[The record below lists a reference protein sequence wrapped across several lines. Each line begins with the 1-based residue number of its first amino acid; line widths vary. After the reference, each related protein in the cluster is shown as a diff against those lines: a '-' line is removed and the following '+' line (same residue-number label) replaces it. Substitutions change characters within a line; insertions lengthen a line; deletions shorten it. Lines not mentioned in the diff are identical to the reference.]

1 MSGGIA
7 GPDLEGLVRRA
18 LARQLGLDPGV
29 IDARERFHRYGLDS
43 AGARALIQALAREL
57 GRPLPATIVW
67 DHPTLD
73 RLVRHLAGGAT
84 ETVRPPPVPLAP
96 DEAIAIVGLAC
107 RLPSAADPTAF
118 WQLLMDGVDAI
129 REVPPDRWPIDRL
142 YDPDPGSPGRMSTRW
157 GGFLDQVDKFD
168 AAFFQISPR
177 EAAQMD
183 PQQRLALE
191 LAWEAFEDAGWR
203 PSRFVGRRAGVFL
216 GAMWSDYA
224 RLLSD
229 AEGIAQH
236 TATGQDTSIIS
247 ARISYALG
255 LEGPSLV
262 VNTACSSALVAVHL
276 ACQSLKTG
284 ESEIAIAG
292 GVHLLLA
299 PESTIAMTKFGAMAP
314 DGRCKAFDAR
324 ANGYVRGEGG
334 GLVAL
339 KPLSRARAD
348 GDRIYAVILGS
359 AVNNDGPSNGLTA
372 PNPDAQRA
380 MLEDALAAA
389 RLAPD
394 QVDYVEA
401 HGTGTALGDPIE
413 AGALG
418 TVLGRGRPADRRL
431 RIGSVKS
438 NIGHLEAA
446 AGAAGLIK
454 TVLALHARRLPPSLH
469 FQSPSPHIA
478 FGELGLAVQA
488 QVESWPER
496 THPPTAGV
504 SSFGFGGTNCHVLLR
519 AEPAPAVHGDAGPV
533 FVFAGNGGVWPG
545 MGRDLLARSPTF
557 AALIDRLDGELPGM
571 DCDWRLRDLLGDG
584 PLAARIEEPAL
595 AQPALY
601 AWQVGV
607 VELLREQG
615 VVPAAVTGHSVG
627 EVAAAV
633 TAGVLDAASG
643 LRIVVERSR
652 LQAETTGQGT
662 MALVMAE
669 PAALAS
675 LLPAGVGIAGR
686 NAPRATLL
694 SGSAAALDACL
705 QRLETLDL
713 MALPVRVPVA
723 YHGPQMDPLRP
734 RLVARLQGLAPRP
747 TSVPFVSTVTGGLL
761 AGEALD
767 AAYWGRNLREP
778 VAFHDA
784 IVTLGGMGHR
794 SFVEIAPHTL
804 LATAIGQTLP
814 QANVLPLT
822 RRGEDE
828 MAAVAALLG
837 VLGARRNGTRP
848 RHLLVLS
855 APTETALRR
864 LAVQWAERLPDAFP
878 DLCHT
883 ALVGRERFTWRLA
896 VHAADGR
903 EAQVK
908 LRAGDVLIGHVSPDR
923 RPGEFSANRLP
934 GESWS
939 SFLDRA
945 AAAFVAGDEI
955 DGLVLDVGEPWSV
968 QSAPTYPFERERHW
982 LPSHRRD
989 MLDPGWLLDVA
1000 LVRRPL
1006 AAWPTVTL
1014 AATAEDRARTE
1025 ALDALAVRQAI
1036 AALASVEPERIAER
1050 HAALARRIAGW
1061 RETAA
1066 APAVLADGPELRLL
1080 QRLDRCLPGILRGE
1094 VEPLEVLF
1102 PDGNFAEAAELYAAA
1117 PLFAG
1122 PAKALGRAVRGW
1134 AEAVGRPCRILE
1146 LGAGTGGLTRHLLAA
1161 LDGVELDYLYT
1172 DVSSAFLTWGRE
1184 RFGSRPGFRTG
1195 LVDLE
1200 AAAVEN
1206 VETFDLVIAAN
1217 ALHATLDIRAS
1228 LAAAAARVAPGG
1240 HVALVELVR
1249 APRWVDLAFGTTEG
1263 WWRYAED
1270 PKRPDHALLETHA
1283 WRQLFEDAGLEP
1295 VSVLEDG
1302 DAHAVLVARKPIG
1315 RRFRIVGDDVLAGR
1329 LTEMLPVAEP
1339 ATDLVVVAAKA
1350 AEPVAAVSALAALD
1364 SGPRRWLVR
1373 GDGEAAAALGGAF
1386 AALGLDRP
1394 ETMAS
1399 AIELADESDGSVRA
1413 LVEELRGDGI
1423 EDRVR
1428 ITAGERRVARLVPRV
1443 EPPAEAPPVRADQL
1457 YLIAGGQGMLG
1468 SAFASWLVEQG
1479 ARHLLL
1485 VGRRGGAPT
1494 AVEGW
1499 RRHGAEVRVMALDLA
1514 GATAAAD
1521 LAPLIDRPLAGI
1533 VHAAGTTAGD
1543 PATVV
1548 GGKLAIARTLAAVA
1562 ASHVPDFMIV
1572 LSSAAGVWG
1581 LRDNP
1586 NYAAANAALDA
1597 WALSARSKGL
1607 PATSLALGRLAERGL
1622 LGADEDAALAAAGLE
1637 PLPLTAVCR
1646 AAVDVAASGIAHLV
1660 LARADWR
1667 RFVGTI
1673 ESRRRHPLF
1682 DRLRPRLVAA
1692 AVPSGAAP
1700 ARRVLSGSDLRG
1712 LVAEILG
1719 HADPGVLDPNRG
1731 LFEQGL
1737 DSLMALTLRR
1747 RLEQATGESVPAAI
1761 LFSHPSLTRLE
1772 EWLQGRTG
1780 SRAVAAPSRQSSAI
1794 AIIGIGCRFP
1804 GGIHGPDAFA
1814 QALWE
1819 GADLIQEVPAAR
1831 WSNARW
1837 YDADPTR
1844 PGRIASRWGG
1854 FVDGVDLFDAAFFGI
1869 SPREAAQMDPQQRL
1883 LLETAWESLEDA
1895 GIAPDRLA
1903 GTATAIFVG
1912 ATGSDYALLARQ
1924 NGADKLDAH
1933 ALTGQPN
1940 NTLAGRLA
1948 HLLGTEGPAMV
1959 VDTACSSSLVALH
1972 LAVRALRT
1980 GEASLALAAGV
1991 NLLLAPE
1998 SSVVLSRA
2006 GLLAPDGRCKT
2017 FDAAANGYVRAEG
2030 CGVVV
2035 LKPLACAQADGDR
2048 IIAVIRGSA
2057 VNHDGRSSGFTAP
2070 NGLAQEA
2077 VIRTA
2082 LADAGLTPAV
2092 VGMVEAHGTGTSLG
2106 DPIELDALAEV
2117 FKERDTPLL
2126 VGSVKTNFGHA
2137 EAAAGIA
2144 GVIKA
2149 ALAVGHATIPPHLHF
2164 HTLNPHSTAAR
2175 AQIQVPV
2182 VAEPWPVAPAR
2193 AGVSAFGASGT
2204 NAHVVLE
2211 APPSLAATTAPTE
2224 AGVLLIT
2231 GATPDAVRELG
2242 RRYRAYLAAHDVSFQ
2257 DACHTTAVGRA
2268 RLGWWALARDPAE
2281 LERLVPSDGPM
2292 PDLPVPP
2299 GRRVSLPTYPFVRHR
2314 HWLERTPTAEALLG
2328 PATRVGATGLT
2339 IRTGRLDH
2347 GSAWLREHVVGD
2359 DVILPAAGFLSLCV
2373 AAGAPTVTGVELL
2386 ERVEVPVT
2394 GRSIQLVRSADRI
2407 ELFVEAGDTWRCTC
2421 TASVAPARPGPT
2433 SIPSP
2438 PATAAQVSGD
2448 RHLDELRR
2456 RGFAFGPAY
2465 GRIRQ
2470 LRRSKDI
2477 AEAELLPALV
2487 SGDLAADPAMLDQ
2500 ALQTLTSLLP
2510 EGSMWLPASVDGFVW
2525 LGGGG
2530 PAYCR
2535 ARLKQIESDGALG
2548 DAQLLHQDGRLAAA
2562 FTGVRL
2568 RRVSERH
2575 QGWIHELRWQ
2585 PTQAELVPPGAGWH
2599 VIEADSR
2606 SLPHDPLGVI
2616 DLRPLR
2622 ATTPAQCLAETAELV
2637 RFLTQLPRPPRLLLV
2652 SRGAAGVPPL
2662 LDQEPAPAAVL
2673 AGLVPTITAEH
2684 PELHCTW
2691 LDLDPTSEGLPA
2703 ALLSAAPCLALRGG
2717 LAYQPELARVVPLPD
2732 GPCRLIPGD
2741 GATFDDLAMVPMMVE
2756 PPGPG
2761 EVSVRI
2767 SASGLNFKDTLVA
2780 LGRVPGTGLGL
2791 EAAGTVTAVGPGTG
2805 GLASGD
2811 RVLLFAPGALATHVT
2826 IPAARCV
2833 RYPNQLTPAAA
2844 ATLPIAFLTAW
2855 RGLIELAGLRP
2866 GQRVLVHAGAGGVGM
2881 AAIQLAVWSGA
2892 RVFATASPGKQA
2904 WARLIGAEAT
2914 ASSRDT
2920 SFAAAVL
2927 AWSSGFGVDVVLHA
2941 LGDDMAAASGA
2952 LLRPNGCF
2960 LELGSASKPALPAG
2974 VRHLRYDLE
2983 QPLAADPDWF
2993 RTRMTRIF
3001 GLLDDGAIRLPW
3013 RTELGAEAA
3022 GTALTALAQ
3031 GRTVGRTAL
3040 LWPQEELPGRHGTWL
3055 VTGGTGAVGGAIAHW
3070 LVENGAAR
3078 VVLAARTASS
3088 ATPFETVAVDLGDRA
3103 AVAALLAGLSDLT
3116 GIVHA
3121 AGVVED
3127 SMLANFRPADIATVF
3142 RGKVEGARHL
3152 HELTHNRQLAAF
3164 VVVSSVVATLGAA
3177 GQAAYAAANAWL
3189 EGLVRARRAEGLPAA
3204 AIGFGPWQTG
3214 MFEALAPVHRA
3225 RLREQ
3230 GFRPMAPAAATAAMG
3245 EALRSG
3251 VAVRLVMDHQTAP
3264 RTSPTKAATGLREQL
3279 EAASADAR
3287 LELLAQELA
3296 ERARRLLGFPDGTR
3310 LEARRALRDLGLDS
3324 LLAVSFRNELA
3335 KALALELPASLVFD
3349 HPTIEA
3355 LARHL
3360 VALLYPPSDALDELS
3375 ASDLA
3380 ALLELE
3386 LGAPA

>member
-1 MSGGIA
+1 
-7 GPDLEGLVRRA
+7 
-18 LARQLGLDPGV
+18 
-29 IDARERFHRYGLDS
+29 
-43 AGARALIQALAREL
+43 
-57 GRPLPATIVW
+57 
-67 DHPTLD
+67 
-73 RLVRHLAGGAT
+73 
-84 ETVRPPPVPLAP
+84 
-96 DEAIAIVGLAC
+96 
-107 RLPSAADPTAF
+107 
-118 WQLLMDGVDAI
+118 
-129 REVPPDRWPIDRL
+129 
-142 YDPDPGSPGRMSTRW
+142 
-157 GGFLDQVDKFD
+157 
-168 AAFFQISPR
+168 
-177 EAAQMD
+177 
-183 PQQRLALE
+183 
-191 LAWEAFEDAGWR
+191 
-203 PSRFVGRRAGVFL
+203 
-216 GAMWSDYA
+216 
-224 RLLSD
+224 
-229 AEGIAQH
+229 
-236 TATGQDTSIIS
+236 
-247 ARISYALG
+247 
-255 LEGPSLV
+255 
-262 VNTACSSALVAVHL
+262 
-276 ACQSLKTG
+276 
-284 ESEIAIAG
+284 
-292 GVHLLLA
+292 
-299 PESTIAMTKFGAMAP
+299 
-314 DGRCKAFDAR
+314 
-324 ANGYVRGEGG
+324 
-334 GLVAL
+334 
-339 KPLSRARAD
+339 
-348 GDRIYAVILGS
+348 
-359 AVNNDGPSNGLTA
+359 
-372 PNPDAQRA
+372 
-380 MLEDALAAA
+380 
-389 RLAPD
+389 
-394 QVDYVEA
+394 
-401 HGTGTALGDPIE
+401 
-413 AGALG
+413 
-418 TVLGRGRPADRRL
+418 
-431 RIGSVKS
+431 VKS

-454 TVLALHARRLPPSLH
+454 TVLALHACRLPPSLH

-478 FGELGLAVQA
+478 FAELGLAVQA
-488 QVESWPER
+488 QVETWPER
-496 THPPTAGV
+496 AHPPTAGV
-504 SSFGFGGTNCHVLLR
+504 SSFGFGGTNCHMLLR
-519 AEPAPAVHGDAGPV
+519 AEPAPTAHDDAGPV

-545 MGRDLLARSPTF
+545 MGRDLLTHSPTF
-557 AALIDRLDGELPGM
+557 AALIDQLDGELARM
-571 DCDWRLRDLLGDG
+571 DCDWRLRSLLGDG

-601 AWQVGV
+601 AWQLGV
-607 VELLREQG
+607 TELLREQG
-615 VVPAAVTGHSVG
+615 VVPVAVTGHSVG

-633 TAGVLDAASG
+633 AAGAFDAAQG

-652 LQAETTGQGT
+652 LQAETAGQGT

-675 LLPAGVGIAGR
+675 LLPVGVAIAGR

-723 YHGPQMDPLRP
+723 YHGPQMEPLRP
-734 RLVARLQGLAPRP
+734 RLVASLQGLAPRP
-747 TSVPFVSTVTGGLL
+747 TSVPFVSTVTGGAL
-761 AGEALD
+761 AGEGLD

-794 SFVEIAPHTL
+794 RFVEIAPHTL
-804 LATAIGQTLP
+804 LATAIGQTVS
-814 QANVLPLT
+814 QAKVLPLT

-828 MAAVAALLG
+828 MAAVAAL
-837 VLGARRNGTRP
+837 VRTLGARRNATRP

-855 APTETALRR
+855 APTETSLRR
-864 LAVQWAERLPDAFP
+864 LAEQWAQRLPDAFP

-883 ALVGRERFTWRLA
+883 ALVGRERFSWRLA
-896 VHAADGR
+896 LHAADGR
-903 EAQVK
+903 EAQAR
-908 LRAGDVLIGHVSPDR
+908 LLAGDVLIGHVPPDR
-923 RPGEFSANRLP
+923 RPSEFTSNRLP

-945 AAAFVAGDEI
+945 AEAFVAGDEI
-955 DGLVLDVGEPWSV
+955 DGLVLDAGEPWRV

-982 LPSHRRD
+982 LPSRSRD
-989 MLDPGWLLDVA
+989 MIDPGWLLDVTFVPRA
-1000 LVRRPL
+1000 L
-1006 AAWPTVTL
+1006 AAWPSVTL

-1050 HAALARRIAGW
+1050 HAALARRIASW

-1066 APAVLADGPELRLL
+1066 VPAVLADGPELRLL
-1080 QRLDRCLPGILRGE
+1080 QRLDRCLPEILRGE

-1102 PDGNFAEAAELYAAA
+1102 PDGNFAEAAELYTAA

-1134 AEAVGRPCRILE
+1134 AEAIGRPCRILE

-1172 DVSSAFLTWGRE
+1172 DVSSAFLAWGRE
-1184 RFGSRPGFRTG
+1184 RFGNRPGFRTG
-1195 LVDLE
+1195 LIDLE
-1200 AAAVEN
+1200 ATAIEG

-1228 LAAAAARVAPGG
+1228 IAAAAARVAPGG

-1249 APRWVDLAFGTTEG
+1249 APRWIDLAFGTTEG
-1263 WWRYAED
+1263 WWRYTDD
-1270 PKRPDHALLETHA
+1270 PVRPDHALLETHV

-1302 DAHAVLVARKPIG
+1302 DAHAVLVARKPTG
-1315 RRFRIVGDDVLAGR
+1315 RRFRIVGDGFVAGR

-1339 ATDLVVVAAKA
+1339 ATDLVIVAAAA
-1350 AEPVAAVSALAALD
+1350 AEPVAAVTALEAID
-1364 SGPRRWLVR
+1364 PGPRRWLVR
-1373 GDGEAAAALGGAF
+1373 GDGEAAAALGGGF

-1399 AIELADESDGSVRA
+1399 AIELADESDGSLHA
-1413 LVEELRGDGI
+1413 LVEELQGDGI

-1457 YLIAGGQGMLG
+1457 YLIAGGLGMLG
-1468 SAFASWLVEQG
+1468 SAFAGWLVEQG

-1485 VGRRGGAPT
+1485 VGRRGGVST

-1499 RRHGAEVRVMALDLA
+1499 RRRGAEVRVAALDLA
-1514 GATAAAD
+1514 ATSAAAD
-1521 LAPLIDRPLAGI
+1521 LDLLIDRPLAGI
-1533 VHAAGTTAGD
+1533 VHAAGTVAGD
-1543 PATVV
+1543 RATVV

-1562 ASHVPDFMIV
+1562 ARHDLDFMIT

-1597 WALSARSKGL
+1597 WALAARSKGL
-1607 PATSLALGRLAERGL
+1607 PAISLALGRLAERGL
-1622 LGADEDAALAAAGLE
+1622 LGADEDSALAAAGLE

-1646 AAVDVAASGIAHLV
+1646 AAVDLAASGTAHLV

-1682 DRLRPRLVAA
+1682 DRLRPRLVTA
-1692 AVPSGAAP
+1692 AVPSGEAP
-1700 ARRVLSGSDLRG
+1700 PRRVLSGSDLRG

-1719 HADPGVLDPNRG
+1719 HPDPGALDPNRG

-1747 RLEQATGESVPAAI
+1747 RLEQATGEPVPTAI
-1761 LFSHPSLTRLE
+1761 LFSHPSLARLE

-1780 SRAVAAPSRQSSAI
+1780 SRTIAAPTRQSSAI
-1794 AIIGIGCRFP
+1794 AIVGIGCRFP

-1814 QALWE
+1814 RALWD
-1819 GADLIQEVPAAR
+1819 GADLIQEVPADR

-1895 GIAPDRLA
+1895 GIAPDRLV

-1924 NGADKLDAH
+1924 IGVDMLDGH
-1933 ALTGQPN
+1933 TLTGQPN

-1948 HLLGTEGPAMV
+1948 HFLGTEGPAMV

-1972 LAVRALRT
+1972 LAVRALRA
-1980 GEASLALAAGV
+1980 GETSLALAAGV

-2035 LKPLACAQADGDR
+2035 LKPLERAQADGDR

-2057 VNHDGRSSGFTAP
+2057 VNHDGRSAGFTAP

-2077 VIRTA
+2077 VIRMA
-2082 LADAGLTPAV
+2082 LTDAGLDPSAI
-2092 VGMVEAHGTGTSLG
+2092 GMVEAHGTGTALG

-2117 FKERDTPLL
+2117 FKSREAPLL

-2149 ALAVGHATIPPHLHF
+2149 ALAVGHDTIPPHLHF
-2164 HTLNPHSTAAR
+2164 HTLNPHATAGTAR
-2175 AQIQVPV
+2175 IQVPV
-2182 VAEPWPVAPAR
+2182 DPEPWPVTPAR
-2193 AGVSAFGASGT
+2193 AGISAFGASGT

-2211 APPSLAATTAPTE
+2211 APPQVTTTAASVE
-2224 AGVLLIT
+2224 NGVLLVT
-2231 GATPDAVRELG
+2231 GATPEAVRELG
-2242 RRYRAYLAAHDVSFQ
+2242 RRYHAHLAAHDVSFQ

-2268 RLGWWALARDPAE
+2268 RLGWWAFARDPAE

-2299 GRRVSLPTYPFVRHR
+2299 GRRVSLPTYPFVGHR
-2314 HWLERTPTAEALLG
+2314 HWLECAPTAEALLG

-2347 GSAWLREHVVGD
+2347 GSTWLREHVVGN
-2359 DVILPAAGFLSLCV
+2359 DVILPATGFLSLCV

-2386 ERVEVPVT
+2386 ERVEVPPA
-2394 GRSIQLVRSADRI
+2394 GRSIQLVRSVDRI
-2407 ELFVEAGDTWRCTC
+2407 ELFVEADDAWRCTC
-2421 TASVAPARPGPT
+2421 TASVAAASQGLT

-2438 PATAAQVSGD
+2438 PTAAAHISGD
-2448 RHLDELRR
+2448 QHRDELSR
-2456 RGFAFGPAY
+2456 RGFAFGPAFM
-2465 GRIRQ
+2465 RIRQ
-2470 LRRSKDI
+2470 LRRSENL
-2477 AEAELLPALV
+2477 AEAELLPIPG
-2487 SGDLAADPAMLDQ
+2487 SGGLDADPAMLDH

-2510 EGSMWLPASVDGFVW
+2510 EGPMWLPASIEGFAW
-2525 LGGGG
+2525 LGGGE
-2530 PAYCR
+2530 PTHCR
-2535 ARLKQIESDGALG
+2535 ARLEQIDGDGACG
-2548 DAQLLHQDGRLAAA
+2548 EAQLLQQDGRTVAA
-2562 FTGVRL
+2562 FTGIRL
-2568 RRVSERH
+2568 RRVVERH

-2585 PTQAELVPPGAGWH
+2585 PAQAELVPPGAGWH
-2599 VIEADSR
+2599 VIEVGPQD
-2606 SLPHDPLGVI
+2606 LPHDALGVI

-2622 ATTPAQCLAETAELV
+2622 ATTPEQCLVETAELV
-2637 RFLTQLPRPPRLLLV
+2637 RFLAQLLRPPRLLLV

-2662 LDQEPAPAAVL
+2662 LDREPAPAAVL
-2673 AGLVPTITAEH
+2673 AGLVPTIAAEH
-2684 PELHCTW
+2684 PELRCTW

-2703 ALLSAAPCLALRGG
+2703 ALLSVAPCLALRGG
-2717 LAYQPELARVVPLPD
+2717 IAYQPELARVVPLPD
-2732 GPCRLIPGD
+2732 GPCRLTPGE
-2741 GATFDDLAMVPMMVE
+2741 GATLDDLAAVPMTVE

-2767 SASGLNFKDTLVA
+2767 TASGLNFKDTLVA

-2791 EAAGTVTAVGPGTG
+2791 EAAGKVVEVGPGTE
-2805 GLASGD
+2805 GLTPGD
-2811 RVLLFAPGALATHVT
+2811 RVLLFAPGALASHVT
-2826 IPAARCV
+2826 LPAFRCV
-2833 RYPNQLTPAAA
+2833 RYPDHLTPAAA

-2881 AAIQLAVWSGA
+2881 AAVQLAVWSGA
-2892 RVFATASPGKQA
+2892 HVFATASPGKQA
-2904 WARLIGAEAT
+2904 WARLAGAEAT
-2914 ASSRDT
+2914 AYSRDT

-2927 AWSSGFGVDVVLHA
+2927 AWSDGTGVDVVLHA
-2941 LGDDMAAASGA
+2941 LGDDLANASAA
-2952 LLRPNGCF
+2952 LLRQGGCF
-2960 LELGSASKPALPAG
+2960 LELGSATKPALPPG

-2993 RTRMTRIF
+2993 RTRMARIF
-3001 GLLDDGAIRLPW
+3001 GLLDEGAIRLPW

-3022 GTALTALAQ
+3022 GGALTALAQ
-3031 GRTVGRTAL
+3031 GRTVGRTSL
-3040 LWPQEELPGRHGTWL
+3040 LWPQDELPGPHGTWL
-3055 VTGGTGAVGGAIAHW
+3055 VTGGTGAVGGAVARW

-3078 VVLAARTASS
+3078 VVLVARTALTSV
-3088 ATPFETVAVDLGDRA
+3088 PFETVAVDLGDRG
-3103 AVAALLAGLSDLT
+3103 AVAAMLAGLPDLT

-3127 SMLANFRPADIATVF
+3127 SMLANLRPTDVTAVF
-3142 RGKVEGARHL
+3142 RAKVGGGRHL
-3152 HELTHNRQLAAF
+3152 HELTRNRQLAAF
-3164 VVVSSVVATLGAA
+3164 VVVSSVVGTLGAA
-3177 GQAAYAAANAWL
+3177 GQATYAAANAWL
-3189 EGLVRARRAEGLPAA
+3189 EGLVRARRAEGLPAT
-3204 AIGFGPWQTG
+3204 AIAFGPWQTG
-3214 MFEALAPVHRA
+3214 MFEALAPAHRA

-3230 GFRPMAPAAATAAMG
+3230 G
-3245 EALRSG
+3245 
-3251 VAVRLVMDHQTAP
+3251 
-3264 RTSPTKAATGLREQL
+3264 
-3279 EAASADAR
+3279 
-3287 LELLAQELA
+3287 
-3296 ERARRLLGFPDGTR
+3296 
-3310 LEARRALRDLGLDS
+3310 
-3324 LLAVSFRNELA
+3324 
-3335 KALALELPASLVFD
+3335 
-3349 HPTIEA
+3349 
-3355 LARHL
+3355 
-3360 VALLYPPSDALDELS
+3360 
-3375 ASDLA
+3375 
-3380 ALLELE
+3380 
-3386 LGAPA
+3386 